1 SPPLM
6 LALPVALVAFV
17 SWKRAR
23 YFGNVA
29 PLAIAALLLVLAMA
43 APSFPGEGFQLAALV
58 FLFVFVAGV
67 FADLL
72 ETRHG
77 MLVMAALCGL
87 LIASALWNLMELARA
102 ARP

>member
-1 SPPLM
+1 M

-23 YFGNVA
+23 YF
-29 PLAIAALLLVLAMA
+29 AMSHLSQSPCWYWSWHGRA
-43 APSFPGEGFQLAALV
+43 GFSRRGFPTDGARV
-58 FLFVFVAGV
+58 SVCVCRRR

-72 ETRHG
+72 ETRQG
-77 MLVMAALCGL
+77 LLVMAALCGL
-87 LIASALWNLMELARA
+87 LIASAMRNLMELARA